1 MFEFGILTKIMFY
14 SAIKTTIINS
24 NILGPLIG
32 AVIGSLFAWILG
44 YGTEYYRFNKKKKGI
59 YVILNSEFEN
69 NISSLKEF
77 LKHHPVKNS
86 SNIRDVWTLYDIQ
99 NFYKTLNDF
108 PILGHD
114 NWDEFID
121 TVPEIFSESEIKK
134 IIKCN
139 RKLDKLT
146 DLARFLSNETN
157 YTHNHNNIQLNEMP
171 YDDYLK
177 ITENY
182 RTFEKNFSDLLDS
195 LEDTIHIFPK
205 KRSNLL
211 FSFDLKLFLIILL
224 EIILI
229 IGFNIALKFL

>member
-1 MFEFGILTKIMFY
+1 MDST
-14 SAIKTTIINS
+14 
-24 NILGPLIG
+24 ILGP
-32 AVIGSLFAWILG
+32 VIAAIMGSLFTWILA
-44 YGTEYYRFNKKKKGI
+44 YGTEYYRFNNKKKGI

-69 NISSLKEF
+69 NISSLREF
-77 LKHHPVKNS
+77 LKNHPVKDS
-86 SNIRDVWTLYDIQ
+86 SNIRDMWTIYDLQ

-139 RKLDKLT
+139 RNLDKLT
-146 DLARFLSNETN
+146 DLARFLSNHEID
-157 YTHNHNNIQLNEMP
+157 YAHNQDNLHLNEIP

-195 LEDTIHIFPK
+195 LEEIIHIFPK
-205 KRSNLL
+205 KRLKF
-211 FSFDLKLFLIILL
+211 FSFDLNLFLIILL

-229 IGFNIALKFL
+229 IAFNIALKFL